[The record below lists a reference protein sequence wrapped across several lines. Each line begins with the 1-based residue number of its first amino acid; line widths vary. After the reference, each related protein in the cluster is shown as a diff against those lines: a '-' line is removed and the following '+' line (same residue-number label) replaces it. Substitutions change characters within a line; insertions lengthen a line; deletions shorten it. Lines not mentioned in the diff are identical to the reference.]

1 MTVYHGNTDLCK
13 ALWCMCA
20 EYQLGMIRDEG
31 NDPGQR
37 ESGRAVGDATQEVG
51 STVSKIQPHRLT
63 SVQLTGRFPPEC
75 HGVGQTPDLPYSL
88 VHN

>member
-1 MTVYHGNTDLCK
+1 M
-13 ALWCMCA
+13 
-20 EYQLGMIRDEG
+20 EG

-37 ESGRAVGDATQEVG
+37 EGGRAVGDATQEVG

-63 SVQLTGRFPPEC
+63 SVQLL
-75 HGVGQTPDLPYSL
+75 VGFHQSVMELGKPLSLPYSL